1 MAYTFGGSPLDSLI
15 NGLRSSTKAADAGV
29 GAAQSGVNAVLGGG
43 GQIQQA
49 ISNMNAQAGNVIGQ
63 GNAVNQ
69 TAQEVKDTYAKLGPI
84 AALLGGYGKDLWN
97 QGSALAVI
105 ANSIFG
111 QGNSI
116 LNMDP
121 NAGGIAGEYMKMFSY
136 LSPERYV
143 SQAASDVQA
152 AYQNQL
158 GQAERDLSRRG
169 VSSTSGAF
177 GALRRQAMQLAAVA
191 SVAAKQRAR
200 QIGIDEQKSWLGN
213 ITNAANTLFG
223 VANTTQ
229 QNALGSQTAA
239 VTAQGQAADAIAA
252 QGQGYAQA
260 GSLQQSAGQLFA
272 SAASIYGDVG
282 QLQNQYLS
290 LINQAYGK
298 LSDAQFSKSNAYR
311 NAVATEVS
319 AVNGGGGGGGGVGGV
334 TVTKAPDDDWM
345 NWRDTGHSQTWN
357 KNDGFGLAREI
368 GAV

>member
-1 MAYTFGGSPLDSLI
+1 MRP
-15 NGLRSSTKAADAGV
+15 
-29 GAAQSGVNAVLGGG
+29 
-43 GQIQQA
+43 
-49 ISNMNAQAGNVIGQ
+49 
-63 GNAVNQ
+63 
-69 TAQEVKDTYAKLGPI
+69 
-84 AALLGGYGKDLWN
+84 
-97 QGSALAVI
+97 
-105 ANSIFG
+105 
-111 QGNSI
+111 
-116 LNMDP
+116 
-121 NAGGIAGEYMKMFSY
+121 
-136 LSPERYV
+136 
-143 SQAASDVQA
+143 
-152 AYQNQL
+152 
-158 GQAERDLSRRG
+158 SRRLRRSKG
-169 VSSTSGAF
+169 LVRSGSTS
-177 GALRRQAMQLAAVA
+177 
-191 SVAAKQRAR
+191 
-200 QIGIDEQKSWLGN
+200 KSRGSE
-213 ITNAANTLFG
+213 TSANTLFG